1 MALESFS
8 SNISEVSDPQAI
20 VKADFA
26 ERLKAALDRKGWT
39 ASEAVRQVSR
49 FLADGDKFGR
59 AHMWQYLQ
67 GRALPRSRYLLA
79 LSRALEIDPGELL
92 PERPVALASPAP
104 PFSFGGTAASASGPA
119 DFVHVRDYGDGTA
132 LLEVAQR
139 VPWDTALEVMQIL
152 KPRPA

>member
-8 SNISEVSDPQAI
+8 SNISQLADPHASI
-20 VKADFA
+20 KADFA
-26 ERLKAALDRKGWT
+26 ERLKAALNRKGWT

-49 FLADGDKFGR
+49 LLADGDKFGR

-67 GRALPRSRYLLA
+67 GRALPRSRYLLG
-79 LSRALEIDPGELL
+79 LRRALEVDPGELL
-92 PERPVALASPAP
+92 PERPVPLASPAP
-104 PFSFGGTAASASGPA
+104 AFSFGAAAASANGPA
-119 DFVHVRDYGDGTA
+119 DVVHVRDYGDGTA

-139 VPWDTALEVMQIL
+139 VPWDTALQVIHIL